1 MIHYQEIMGKYLP
14 DTFNSRRTAG
24 MYFNMARTNHL
35 EMCSLGPSNPPPLPL
50 PPTTLSPY
58 LVYYSDFNGTEKS
71 QTKWKIRF
79 TKDILDCSKHPPP
92 PNCMVSILWKSN
104 YTQLLIYS
112 GVVTQNFLVVSVIWT
127 NHPPSC
133 HHKYILSSKWNSIT
147 SNSHPILVG
156 FIYILDSSL
165 AFDLVSL
172 LLAQLVTTQMI
183 EWLTCHFAVDK
194 FLF

>member
-1 MIHYQEIMGKYLP
+1 MVLKNPKQSEKLDLP
-14 DTFNSRRTAG
+14 KTF
-24 MYFNMARTNHL
+24 
-35 EMCSLGPSNPPPLPL
+35 
-50 PPTTLSPY
+50 
-58 LVYYSDFNGTEKS
+58 
-71 QTKWKIRF
+71 QTVLK
-79 TKDILDCSKHPPP
+79 TPPP

-112 GVVTQNFLVVSVIWT
+112 GAVTQNFLVVSVIRP

-165 AFDLVSL
+165 AFDLVML

-183 EWLTCHFAVDK
+183 EWLICHFAVDK
-194 FLF
+194 SCISLLSIKTFWNFWWNNLKMNGSAGFQHVG